1 MVYAVLLF
9 LSLVKTICSGTVDIN
24 ECFVQKVVNQ
34 MNVKRPSPLAQSC
47 RNNNDAFCAALFDV
61 TEANDLQNNANP

>member
-1 MVYAVLLF
+1 MNRRRSVC
-9 LSLVKTICSGTVDIN
+9 IEEGDNNGTVDIN

-47 RNNNDAFCAALFDV
+47 KNNNDAFCAALFDV